1 MSPSRSTTRSRI
13 SLASGAGSRSSPV
26 GLIGAVALHL
36 AVIAGALFTWTHRLD
51 IAEESPPVVPVD
63 LVTIAQ
69 KTNIAPTII
78 RPEPKIEPEHID
90 TPPPPELSMQTPPLP
105 QPTEPAPDVKP
116 APKVKPEPQKKE
128 MSLDDV
134 LKAATKATPQP
145 AKTPSKDKL
154 ADILK
159 QWAAPQQ
166 QNGKVAQVAHKG
178 FGQQDANTMDLR
190 DALKNAIEQCWNPP
204 AGAPHPEQ
212 LIVQFHLMLNP
223 DGSVSGTPQLTAES
237 NAAASGNP
245 FMRAAADAARRAIY
259 VCSPYKLPPDRY
271 SDWRDSTVNFDPR
284 DLAGQ

>member
-1 MSPSRSTTRSRI
+1 MSPSRSTTRNRI
-13 SLASGAGSRSSPV
+13 SLASGAGTQDPTV

-36 AVIAGALFTWTHRLD
+36 AIIFAALFTWTHRLD
-51 IAEESPPVVPVD
+51 IVEESPPVVPVD

-69 KTNIAPTII
+69 KTNITPTVI
-78 RPEPKIEPEHID
+78 RQPKIEPEHID

-105 QPTEPAPDVKP
+105 QQTEPAPEVKP
-116 APKVKPEPQKKE
+116 VPAPQAKPVPQKKE

-134 LKAATKATPQP
+134 LKAATKPTPQP
-145 AKTPSKDKL
+145 AKNPSKDKL

-159 QWAAPQQ
+159 QWTVPQH
-166 QNGKVAQVAHKG
+166 GKVAADAHRG

-212 LIVQFHLMLNP
+212 LIVQFHLLLNP

-237 NAAASGNP
+237 NAAAAGNP

-271 SDWRDSTVNFDPR
+271 SDWRDSVVNFDPR

>member
-1 MSPSRSTTRSRI
+1 MSPSRSTTRIRI

-36 AVIAGALFTWTHRLD
+36 AVIAVTLFTWEHRLD
-51 IAEESPPVVPVD
+51 IAQESPPVVPVD

-69 KTNIAPTII
+69 KTDIAPTV

-90 TPPPPELSMQTPPLP
+90 TPSPPELSMQTPPLP
-105 QPTEPAPDVKP
+105 QPTELAPDVKP

-134 LKAATKATPQP
+134 LKAATKPTPQP
-145 AKTPSKDKL
+145 KASKDKL

-159 QWAAPQQ
+159 QWTAPQQ
-166 QNGKVAQVAHKG
+166 QSGKVAQVAHRG
-178 FGQQDANTMDLR
+178 FGAQDANTMDLR

-237 NAAASGNP
+237 NAAAAGNP

-259 VCSPYKLPPDRY
+259 VCAPYKLPQDRY

-284 DLAGQ
+284 DLVGQ